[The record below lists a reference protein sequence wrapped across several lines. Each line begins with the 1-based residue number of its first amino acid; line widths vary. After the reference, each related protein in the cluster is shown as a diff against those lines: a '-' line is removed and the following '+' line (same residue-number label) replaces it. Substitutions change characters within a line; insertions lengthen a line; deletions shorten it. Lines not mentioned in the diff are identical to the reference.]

1 MQTIEQ
7 LQKGELIGSKKIHI
21 SCGLTEF
28 PREIF
33 DVYETLEV
41 LDLSGNSLSE
51 LPDDFHC
58 LKHLK
63 IIFLSYNNFSI
74 FPKVLAKCASLTMI
88 GIRANQISVFPENS
102 LPEKLQWLI
111 LTENQIETV
120 PKSIG
125 DCHYLQKVA
134 FAGNAI
140 KELPIEMSNCT
151 RLELLRI
158 SANNLQSI
166 PAWLLSLPK
175 LSWLAFS
182 GNPCSIKDQKKN
194 EYKEFHWN
202 SFELKEQLGEGASGI
217 ISKANLKSVS
227 ESEVAIKVFKGK
239 LTSDGF
245 SEDELHTSM
254 MVGDHENIIPIIGK
268 ITEHPEGKEGLIME
282 LISTDFQNLGNPPS
296 FETCT
301 RDIFPAHVFYSLNQV
316 LTITQGVSSAI
327 SHLHMKGILHGDVY
341 AHNTMID
348 SKGNALMGDF
358 GAATMYQKEADTSY
372 LLERLDVR
380 AFGCLLE
387 DLLERTINEGEE
399 TLEKLV
405 EIKNSCLNEIVHER
419 PSFYEIESKI
429 NFFLQTTT
437 N

>member
-1 MQTIEQ
+1 MKVTQ
-7 LQKGELIGSKKIHI
+7 LKGG
-21 SCGLTEF
+21 
-28 PREIF
+28 
-33 DVYETLEV
+33 
-41 LDLSGNSLSE
+41 SLSSTSLYE
-51 LPDDFHC
+51 DGDRKFIRKSISTKDNREYGYVRWYTQ
-58 LKHLK
+58 LKKLQR
-63 IIFLSYNNFSI
+63 LAETGL
-74 FPKVLAKCASLTMI
+74 FPKVLDVNYS
-88 GIRANQISVFPENS
+88 NNS
-102 LPEKLQWLI
+102 AYFDIDYLEGYRDVKTILAEDT

-134 FAGNAI
+134 FAGNTI
-140 KELPIEMSNCT
+140 KELPVEMSNCKH
-151 RLELLRI
+151 LELLRI

-166 PAWLLSLPK
+166 PSWLLSLPK

-282 LISTDFQNLGNPPS
+282 LISTDYQNLGNPPS

-316 LTITQGVSSAI
+316 LTIFW
-327 SHLHMKGILHGDVY
+327 KG
-341 AHNTMID
+341 
-348 SKGNALMGDF
+348 
-358 GAATMYQKEADTSY
+358 
-372 LLERLDVR
+372 R
-380 AFGCLLE
+380 
-387 DLLERTINEGEE
+387 
-399 TLEKLV
+399 
-405 EIKNSCLNEIVHER
+405 
-419 PSFYEIESKI
+419 
-429 NFFLQTTT
+429 
-437 N
+437 